1 MAQRVVLDTNCL
13 ISALIFS
20 QGKMA
25 EIRHLWQAGEII
37 PLICRETA
45 TELIRVM
52 AYPKFRLTQEEI
64 NHLLAEFLP
73 WSETVHLEGL
83 GKSIPELRDPEDDIF
98 VHLARSVKAACLI
111 LGDRHLLELRTTI
124 EEVTIFSPAEYL
136 EQRHGLA

>member
-1 MAQRVVLDTNCL
+1 MAPRVVLDTNCL
-13 ISALIFS
+13 ISALLFS
-20 QGKMA
+20 HGKMA

-73 WSETVHLEGL
+73 WAETVHLSSPCEN
-83 GKSIPELRDPEDDIF
+83 IPGLRDPDDAVF
-98 VHLARSVKAACLI
+98 LHLARSAKALCLI
-111 LGDRHLLELRTTI
+111 SGDRHLLELRTTI
-124 EEVTIFSPAEYL
+124 KDVRILSPAEYL
-136 EQRHGLA
+136 EQRHNPG

>member
-1 MAQRVVLDTNCL
+1 MAPRVVLDTNCL

-25 EIRHLWQAGEII
+25 EIRHLWQAGEIL

-73 WSETVHLEGL
+73 WAETVRLTTPR
-83 GKSIPELRDPEDDIF
+83 KSIPELRDPDDAVF
-98 VHLARSVKAACLI
+98 LHLARSAKALCLI
-111 LGDRHLLELRTTI
+111 SGDRHLLELRSTI
-124 EEVTIFSPAEYL
+124 RDVRILSPGEYL
-136 EQRHGLA
+136 EQRYHLR

>member
-1 MAQRVVLDTNCL
+1 MAPRVVLDTNCL

-25 EIRHLWQAGEII
+25 EIRHLWQAGEIL

-73 WSETVHLEGL
+73 WAETVHLEGL
-83 GKSIPELRDPEDDIF
+83 GKRIPELRDPDDAVF
-98 VHLARSVKAACLI
+98 LHLARSAKALCLI
-111 LGDRHLLELRTTI
+111 SGDRHLLELRSAI
-124 EEVTIFSPAEYL
+124 KDVRILSPGEYL
-136 EQRHGLA
+136 EQRHQHG

>member
-1 MAQRVVLDTNCL
+1 MAPRVVLDTSCL

-25 EIRHLWQAGEII
+25 EIRHLWQAGEIL

-73 WSETVHLEGL
+73 WAETVPLEGL
-83 GKSIPELRDPEDDIF
+83 GKSIPELRDPDDAVF
-98 VHLARSVKAACLI
+98 LHLARSAKALCLI
-111 LGDRHLLELRTTI
+111 SGDRHLLELRSAI
-124 EEVTIFSPAEYL
+124 KDVRILSPGEYL
-136 EQRHGLA
+136 EQRHHHG

>member
-1 MAQRVVLDTNCL
+1 MAARVVLDTNCVV
-13 ISALIFS
+13 SALIFP

-52 AYPKFRLTQEEI
+52 GYPKFRLTHEEI

-73 WSETVHLEGL
+73 WAETVHLEGL
-83 GKSIPELRDPEDDIF
+83 GKTIPELRDPEDAIF
-98 VHLARSVKAACLI
+98 VHLARSAKAVCLI
-111 LGDRHLLELRTTI
+111 SGDRHLLELRTAI
-124 EEVTIFSPAEYL
+124 EDVTILSPAEYL
-136 EQRHGLA
+136 EQRHSLA

>member
-1 MAQRVVLDTNCL
+1 MAPRVVLDTNCL

-73 WSETVHLEGL
+73 WAETVHLASHCEN
-83 GKSIPELRDPEDDIF
+83 IPGLRDQDDAIF
-98 VHLARSVKAACLI
+98 LHLARSAKAFCLI
-111 LGDRHLLELRTTI
+111 SGDRHLLELRSSI
-124 EEVTIFSPAEYL
+124 EDVRILSPGEYL
-136 EQRHGLA
+136 EQRHPHG

>member
-1 MAQRVVLDTNCL
+1 MAPRVVLDTNCL

-25 EIRHLWQAGEII
+25 EIRHLWQACEIL

-52 AYPKFRLTQEEI
+52 AYPKFRLTLEEI

-73 WSETVHLEGL
+73 WAETIHLERL
-83 GKSIPELRDPEDDIF
+83 GKNIPELRDQADAIF
-98 VHLARSVKAACLI
+98 VHLARSAKAVCLI
-111 LGDRHLLELRTTI
+111 SGDRHLLELRSAVRDVLI
-124 EEVTIFSPAEYL
+124 LSPSEFL
-136 EQRHGLA
+136 EQRHHPE

>member
-1 MAQRVVLDTNCL
+1 MAPRVVLDTNCL

-20 QGKMA
+20 QGKIA
-25 EIRHLWQAGEII
+25 EIRHLWQTGEIL

-73 WSETVHLEGL
+73 WAETVHLDGL
-83 GKSIPELRDPEDDIF
+83 DKSIPELRDPEDAIF
-98 VHLARSVKAACLI
+98 VHLARSAKAVCLI
-111 LGDRHLLELRTTI
+111 SGDRHLLELRSAVRDVLI
-124 EEVTIFSPAEYL
+124 LSPAEFL
-136 EQRHGLA
+136 EQRHRPE